1 MTILVVVSIS
11 APTVIFFKRKRKRK
25 QSKISLKATVVHSDE
40 QNENLIALNNPI
52 VVSDSARNSRPK
64 TKKKPIQPKK
74 ILQVGDTNL
83 LVF

>member
-1 MTILVVVSIS
+1 MVVSIS

-25 QSKISLKATVVHSDE
+25 RNQNKLCLKTTVVHSDE
-40 QNENLIALNNPI
+40 QNESLVILNKPRTKRDC
-52 VVSDSARNSRPK
+52 VDDTPLE

-74 ILQVGDTNL
+74 ILRVGDTNL